1 MELQMREYKKKKKEP
16 TRDEK
21 CVRLKNYYLEEAT
34 HCILAALIL
43 RQRE

>member
-1 MELQMREYKKKKKEP
+1 MELQMREYKKKKEP

>member
-1 MELQMREYKKKKKEP
+1 MELQMREYKKKEP